1 MPFDKTRYD
10 IEYAKAHVTRKFL
23 QFNKNDPE
31 DMALIAW
38 LDSMGKGNMN
48 AYVKGLIAADM
59 TRKNGDSMSK
69 RLSESTDEP

>member
-10 IEYAKAHVTRKFL
+10 IEYAKANVTRKFL

-38 LDSMGKGNMN
+38 LDSQGKGNMN

>member
-10 IEYAKAHVTRKFL
+10 IEYAKANVTRKFL

-38 LDSMGKGNMN
+38 LDSQGKGNMN
-48 AYVKGLIAADM
+48 AYVKGLIATDM
-59 TRKNGDSMSK
+59 HEKNGDSMSI
-69 RLSESTDEP
+69 RLSDIVVKP